1 MVRLFGVCHKDVAD
15 EVGTANWQEAKE
27 EMTQPRDSASG
38 IPVEKSL
45 QKLSEIFPEASF
57 FACSDIECQGFTD
70 RATECRPGDVFVARC
85 SDYDD
90 GHEHIATAV
99 AMGASGVVAER
110 MVPTHGVPLCVV
122 SDTSWAWARLAHAM
136 EGLRG
141 RDLRVIA
148 VTGTS
153 GKTSTVWLTASILA
167 EAGLRVGVISDLG
180 CVDAFSSVPEGDRIT
195 DPRLLASWLR
205 RLEKSGCSHAVV
217 EVSSELLAKHA
228 LAGVT
233 CDTVAVTN
241 LGRAH
246 LDLHGTDTAY
256 HAVKERILE
265 AAAADGA
272 LVVNSD
278 DPRSQRLVERYK
290 NECTGNVFTSGLQSK
305 ATVSATAVERTLAGQ
320 TLLLRCDGV
329 MMPVSLDVPVTSTAR
344 NAVLSAAIATR
355 YRVPAEKIARGIESI
370 GSIAGRISRCD
381 RGQDFTVFVD
391 RPSNGHSLAST
402 LASLGRLSHGRL
414 LVLVEEG
421 LADQL
426 GGKEQF
432 VSRASRWSEQTMIVP
447 PGIASENPTDQ
458 DLQAYAFLDKE
469 LSQLHAGDCVLVL
482 GTVPPINSGPFD
494 PEHDFMPL
502 EAVVNG
508 WLELAHEP
516 VAEWGGYRRAA

>member
-1 MVRLFGVCHKDVAD
+1 
-15 EVGTANWQEAKE
+15 
-27 EMTQPRDSASG
+27 MTQPRDSASG
-38 IPVEKSL
+38 FPSEKNR
-45 QKLSEIFPEASF
+45 QKLSELFPDASF
-57 FACSDIECQGFTD
+57 FACSDIECRGFTD
-70 RATECRPGDVFVARC
+70 QAEECRPGDVFVARC
-85 SDYDD
+85 SDHDD

-99 AMGASGVVAER
+99 ARGAAGVVAER

-141 RDLRVIA
+141 RGLRVIA

-153 GKTSTVWLTASILA
+153 GKTSTVWLTASVLA
-167 EAGLRVGVISDLG
+167 EAGLRVGIISDAG
-180 CVDAFSSVPEGDRIT
+180 CVDAVSSLPERDSIA
-195 DPRLLASWLR
+195 DPRQLASWLR

-228 LAGVT
+228 LAGVA

-246 LDLHGTDTAY
+246 LDLHGTATAY
-256 HAVKERILE
+256 HAVKERILQ
-265 AAAADGA
+265 AASNGGA

-278 DPRSQRLVERYK
+278 DPRSQRLVKRYK
-290 NECTGNVFTSGLQSK
+290 DECTGSVFTSGLQST

-344 NAVLSAAIATR
+344 NAVLAAAIATR
-355 YRVPAEKIARGIESI
+355 YRVPAEKIARGLESI
-370 GSIAGRISRCD
+370 GSVAGRITRCD
-381 RGQDFTVFVD
+381 RGQDFTVFID

-402 LASLGRLSHGRL
+402 LSSLRRLSHGRL

-426 GGKEQF
+426 GGKERF
-432 VSRASRWSEQTMIVP
+432 VSRASRWSEQTLIVP
-447 PGIASENPTDQ
+447 PGIASENATVE
-458 DLQAYAFLDKE
+458 DLQAYARLDKE
-469 LSQLHAGDCVLVL
+469 LSQLHAGDCLLVL
-482 GTVPPINSGPFD
+482 GAVPQIDSGPFD

-502 EAVVNG
+502 EAVVTG

>member
-1 MVRLFGVCHKDVAD
+1 
-15 EVGTANWQEAKE
+15 
-27 EMTQPRDSASG
+27 MTPPRDNVSG
-38 IPVEKSL
+38 VPSEKNL
-45 QKLSEIFPEASF
+45 QKLSELFLNASF
-57 FACSDIECQGFTD
+57 FACSDIECRGFTD
-70 RATECRPGDVFVARC
+70 QAKECRPGDVFVARC
-85 SDYDD
+85 SDCDD

-99 AMGASGVVAER
+99 AMGAAGIVAER

-141 RDLRVIA
+141 RGLRVIA

-153 GKTSTVWLTASILA
+153 GKTSTVWLTASVLA
-167 EAGLRVGVISDLG
+167 EAGLRVGVISDAG
-180 CVDAFSSVPEGDRIT
+180 CVDAMSSLPERDSIT
-195 DPRLLASWLR
+195 DPRQLASWLR

-217 EVSSELLAKHA
+217 EVSSKLLAKHA
-228 LAGVT
+228 LAGVA

-246 LDLHGTDTAY
+246 LDLHGTATAY
-256 HAVKERILE
+256 HAVKERILQ
-265 AAAADGA
+265 AASNDGA

-290 NECTGNVFTSGLQSK
+290 DECTGSVFTSGLQST

-344 NAVLSAAIATR
+344 NAVLAAAIATR
-355 YRVPAEKIARGIESI
+355 YRVPAEKIARGLESI
-370 GSIAGRISRCD
+370 GSVAGRITRCD
-381 RGQDFTVFVD
+381 RGQDFTVFID

-402 LASLGRLSHGRL
+402 LSSLGRLSHGRL

-421 LADQL
+421 FADQL
-426 GGKEQF
+426 GGKERF
-432 VSRASRWSEQTMIVP
+432 ASRASRWSEQTLIVP
-447 PGIASENPTDQ
+447 PGIASENATVE
-458 DLQAYAFLDKE
+458 DLQAYARLDKE
-469 LSQLHAGDCVLVL
+469 LSQLHAGDCLLVL
-482 GTVPPINSGPFD
+482 GVVPQIDSGPFD

-516 VAEWGGYRRAA
+516 VTAWGGYRRAA